1 MEMVSVLSDCVPN
14 YITKSGTFIL
24 KKKFYRIR
32 NIHIA
37 PKHTWLVYNVTTAHF
52 IEIFEAT

>member
-1 MEMVSVLSDCVPN
+1 MVSVLSDCVPN

-32 NIHIA
+32 NTQYSHCSKTYLASVERNNSTVHRNI
-37 PKHTWLVYNVTTAHF
+37 
-52 IEIFEAT
+52 

>member
-1 MEMVSVLSDCVPN
+1 MVSVLSDCVPN

-24 KKKFYRIR
+24 KKFFYRIR